1 MSRRPFITRVAP
13 REDGPRV
20 YSVTEIARALQY
32 SLAEHFSTVTVQG
45 EISGWRYAPGSH
57 VYFNL
62 KDSGAVIRVAL
73 FKSRVRVSHQSL
85 ADGVVVQVE
94 GAIEYYAQGG
104 SLSLIAEKVA
114 PVGSGALQAKFEA
127 LKRALETEGLFR
139 PDRKRPIPRYP
150 THVAIV
156 TSPTGAAIRDMIR
169 ILRQRAPY
177 VRVTVA
183 PAAVQGAGASLDL
196 AASIRLVNEWGRA
209 DVMIVGRGGG
219 SLEDLWAFNEEPVV
233 RAIAGS
239 AIPVVSAVGH
249 ESDVTLADLAADHR
263 AATPTHAAQL
273 VAKSR
278 DEVLGTLESLSKHA
292 RERLRRELGHRK
304 ALLGGIR
311 SHHAMREPLRRVHDG
326 VREVDDQRECLVR
339 GLTGWVLQRR
349 RRLESNEGVL
359 RAHSPSRSLE
369 RTRERIQALAHRAER
384 CAADG
389 VTRGRSLVARDQR
402 LLASYDYRG
411 VLRRGY
417 ALVWSASGE
426 HRLVPRGRS
435 LREEDPIEI
444 QFVDA
449 KAEATVRLVR
459 PEKAEEGT

>member
-1 MSRRPFITRVAP
+1 MSRRPFITRVTP
-13 REDGPRV
+13 RDEGPRV

-32 SLAEHFSTVTVQG
+32 SLAEQFPYVTVQG
-45 EISGWRYAPGSH
+45 EISGWRFAPGSH

-62 KDSGAVIRVAL
+62 KDAGAVIRVAL
-73 FKSRVRVSHQSL
+73 FRSRVRVSHQSL

-94 GAIEYYAQGG
+94 GAIEYYAAGG

-127 LKRALETEGLFR
+127 LKRALEAEGLFR
-139 PDRKRPIPRYP
+139 PERKRPLPRYP

-156 TSPTGAAIRDMIR
+156 TSPTGAAVRDMIR
-169 ILRQRAPY
+169 ILRQRTPY

-183 PAAVQGAGASLDL
+183 PAAVQGPDASLDL
-196 AASIRLVNEWGRA
+196 AASIRLVNEWGKA

-233 RAIAGS
+233 RAIAAS
-239 AIPVVSAVGH
+239 EIPVISAVGH
-249 ESDVTLADLAADHR
+249 ESDVTLADLAADQR

-278 DEVLGTLESLSKHA
+278 EEVFATLESLSKHA
-292 RERLRRELGHRK
+292 RERLRRELGQRVT
-304 ALLGGIR
+304 LLSGIR

-326 VREVDDQRECLVR
+326 HREVDDQRECLVR
-339 GLTGWVLQRR
+339 GLTGWVSQRR
-349 RRLESNEGVL
+349 RQLEKVEGVL
-359 RAHSPSRSLE
+359 RAHSPARSLE
-369 RTRERIQALAHRAER
+369 RTRERVQALAHRAER
-384 CAADG
+384 CAADR
-389 VTRGRSLVARDQR
+389 VARGRGLVTRDQR

-426 HRLVPRGRS
+426 RRLVPRGGT
-435 LREEDPIEI
+435 LRAEDPIEI
-444 QFVDA
+444 QFADA
-449 KAEATVRLVR
+449 RADASVHRVR
-459 PEKAEEGT
+459 PEKTEETS